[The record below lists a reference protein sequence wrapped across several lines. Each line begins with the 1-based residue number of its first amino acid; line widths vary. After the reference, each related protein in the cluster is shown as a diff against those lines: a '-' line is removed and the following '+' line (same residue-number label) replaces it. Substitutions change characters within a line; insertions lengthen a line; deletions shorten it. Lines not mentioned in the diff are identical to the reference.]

1 MPEATAI
8 ILCGGKNSRMGCNKA
23 LLEVGRQKI
32 IERMVRQL
40 SGLFGQIIIS
50 SNEPLEHTFPEVE
63 AVPDIIPGRGPLS
76 GIHAGLAA
84 AGNHYSLVL
93 ACDMPFVDGKLAEYL
108 IKEAP
113 GFDVVVP
120 RVDQYLQPL
129 FAVYSKNCLAPVT
142 ECLKSSNS
150 KVITFYHRVKVKY
163 ISREKISAVTD
174 VGRVFFNI
182 NTPADL
188 KAARFLAG
196 ISAGDPV
203 PVISIV
209 GKSGSGKTT
218 LLENLIPEIK
228 RRGYRVAVIKH
239 SDHDFAIDRPGKDT
253 YRHFQAGADAVVIS
267 STVKTALV
275 ARTGGREYSLDEL
288 VRQLPPVD
296 LVLTEGY
303 KTGNRPKIEV
313 RRKETGEGPI
323 CPAGDLLALVTGEP
337 PDAGAPCF
345 APDDAAGIVDLIE
358 SRFLRKD

>member
-1 MPEATAI
+1 MPEATVI

-50 SNEPLEHTFPEVE
+50 GNKPLEHAFPGVE

-76 GIHAGLAA
+76 GIHAGLTV
-84 AGNHYSLVL
+84 AGNHYCLVL
-93 ACDMPFVDGKLAEYL
+93 ACDMPFMDGKLAEYL
-108 IKEAP
+108 VKEAP
-113 GFDVVVP
+113 GFDAVVP
-120 RVDQYLQPL
+120 RIDRYLQPL
-129 FAVYSKNCLAPVT
+129 FAVYSKDCLAPVA
-142 ECLKSSNS
+142 ECLKNGHS
-150 KVITFYHRVKVKY
+150 KVVSFYHQVKVKY
-163 ISREKISAVTD
+163 ISREKLAEVTD
-174 VGRVFFNI
+174 VDRVFFNV

-188 KAARFLAG
+188 EAARHLAG
-196 ISAGDPV
+196 ISTGGPV

-218 LLENLIPEIK
+218 LLEKLIPEIK

-253 YRHFQAGADAVVIS
+253 YRHFQAGADAVAFS
-267 STVKTALV
+267 SAAKMALV
-275 ARTGGREYSLDEL
+275 ARTGGKEYSLDEL

-313 RRKETGEGPI
+313 CRKETGEGPV
-323 CPAGDLLALVTGEP
+323 CPAGDLLALVNGKL

-345 APDDAAGIVDLIE
+345 APDDAAGIVDLLE